1 MRSTDESRKK
11 PLDFTEGFYPL
22 FASLTCV
29 PLNCEFTGYIKDQ
42 RYAKL
47 KIRARRFELME
58 KFYSLWKEKVQ
69 HRAEEKVEEI
79 GKEVGF
85 LLS

>member
-1 MRSTDESRKK
+1 MRH
-11 PLDFTEGFYPL
+11 LHVY
-22 FASLTCV
+22 

-79 GKEVGF
+79 GKEVVF
-85 LLS
+85 LS